1 MENLKNLKFK
11 VHGQRLK
18 RSGPI
23 WDYYIVQGSVNFLA
37 LEFEFDDDW
46 NNVPAAVNFNN
57 GADYEPIDASGVC
70 IIPADV
76 LAGSSITFS
85 VEGATGSTTVT
96 TNTITLNY
104 EEGQ

>member
-1 MENLKNLKFK
+1 MENLKYLKFK

-23 WDYYIVQGSVNFLA
+23 WDYYIVQGSANFLA
-37 LEFEFDDDW
+37 LEFEFNDDW
-46 NNVPAAVNFNN
+46 TNVPAAVNFNN
-57 GADYEPIDASGVC
+57 GADYEPINDGVC
-70 IIPADV
+70 IIPSEI
-76 LAGSSITFS
+76 LEGSSITFS
-85 VEGATGSTTVT
+85 VEGANDSTTVT